1 MPRVLLALTETLI
14 FERADLFRQAMHNLG
29 KSSQGV
35 IVKGL
40 YVSKLVATSL
50 SHMK

>member
-1 MPRVLLALTETLI
+1 
-14 FERADLFRQAMHNLG
+14 MHNLG

-40 YVSKLVATSL
+40 YVSKLVGDKPQPHEVEGCTG
-50 SHMK
+50 H